1 MDKLTQLNILPRSR
15 YELYQSQLRQTPE
28 PPIKQVGVPL
38 SLEKRDMEVN
48 TVKAVQVDKEMQF
61 CHGDDTAFFNI
72 LRDVQRRRSGH
83 SPALALAPAAVSV
96 SVSVSAG
103 PDGDSFE
110 SNVRGA
116 AKLTAFLSRA
126 CYVFEASLPAAAG
139 TDERADSSS
148 SSSSSSSSQG
158 SAVFSSA
165 HEWLSLGGDKAS
177 GANELLSTRAAR
189 SVRFSGLDPALLVA
203 AYPHPPPQDDPDM
216 DVDLKPFK
224 VRAPSCPRPCP
235 LIAITITSTTT
246 LSLCVARPQGLYVIW
261 DLNSPGGPAFVMEAA
276 GQPTCACFSGSQPH
290 IVVGGT
296 MEGSIHL
303 WDLRESSF
311 IHQDK

>member
-1 MDKLTQLNILPRSR
+1 MDLTVDKFMQLNILPRSR

-48 TVKAVQVDKEMQF
+48 TVEAVQVDKEMQF

-83 SPALALAPAAVSV
+83 SPALAPAAV

-158 SAVFSSA
+158 SAVFSRA

-224 VRAPSCPRPCP
+224 VRAPSRPCP
-235 LIAITITSTTT
+235 LPSP
-246 LSLCVARPQGLYVIW
+246 SPPRPLCRSALLARRVC
-261 DLNSPGGPAFVMEAA
+261 
-276 GQPTCACFSGSQPH
+276 T
-290 IVVGGT
+290 
-296 MEGSIHL
+296 
-303 WDLRESSF
+303 
-311 IHQDK
+311 